1 MNKKIEKLKNIGKL
15 TKYNEQ
21 RELVYKAR
29 LETIAEVISNL
40 NKVRFEIETSKK
52 LLDFDYEEIKVIDD
66 KDLDVELIHD
76 SDLDIRV
83 KVGES
88 IKRYTLPKEVNEV
101 SFIRLADL
109 IETHPLALKFFLKQ
123 LLSGELL
130 KKVLKSRVDFIDLI
144 VTDKDQWEE
153 RQFQLEDLN
162 KEKDKVSEF
171 IQNV

>member
-1 MNKKIEKLKNIGKL
+1 MNKKIVKLQNIGKL

-21 RELVYKAR
+21 KELIYKAR
-29 LETIAEVISNL
+29 LETIKEVIEDL

-76 SDLDIRV
+76 SDLELRI
-83 KVGES
+83 KVGENV
-88 IKRYTLPKEVNEV
+88 KRYTLPREINEV

-123 LLSGELL
+123 LFNGELL
-130 KKVLKSRVDFIDLI
+130 KKVLKSRVDYIDLI

-153 RQFQLEDLN
+153 RQFQLEDLS
-162 KEKDKVSEF
+162 KEKDKVNEF
-171 IQNV
+171 IRNV